1 MKIYVS
7 KYLKRLKC
15 LNKYL
20 PTIIW
25 VKTSWTWSRPI
36 GREPCGCIWQ
46 SWSITS
52 WLANSKSGKKILPL
66 FEFYHFK
73 CGRIHSKVSGTG
85 LQVSPR
91 LWLIPLIIS
100 GNTQKLDQGIFSS
113 GELRNKSLKIWGLKM
128 NNFQIR
134 LFLEVRIRA
143 RFFVLKFRSGLGSA
157 NLP

>member
-52 WLANSKSGKKILPL
+52 WLANSKSGKMILPL

-85 LQVSPR
+85 IYQFHLTR
-91 LWLIPLIIS
+91 LPYNIGLYCMSRKYWPVQKYWIELFYPIEFMWPKIILLCKLIIF
-100 GNTQKLDQGIFSS
+100 NLKY
-113 GELRNKSLKIWGLKM
+113 RNSKKWCKPYFLM
-128 NNFQIR
+128 QIH
-134 LFLEVRIRA
+134 
-143 RFFVLKFRSGLGSA
+143 
-157 NLP
+157 